1 MLYCRGLLL
10 DMLFLLCCS
19 SWIFFC
25 LLFWCRVVLT
35 TEDSVSVGES
45 KHLPWLWQKLQPFH
59 FSACIWSSPSDAVI
73 LLLSL
78 YVSSLPGEGPYCS
91 AAEYC
96 RKESVRRACVHVKWD
111 HMHSVDLQ
119 HALCTSGV
127 LLMPLMG
134 WLRWEEDDPCWQLL
148 HSCFSVMIDTP
159 WNFASSISCFPATVC
174 WVVASISSQLI
185 GHLWLWLESTEHW
198 NFCCQQA
205 MHLIHVT
212 TEGESPHK
220 WPKRTHTVA
229 LMQSLQHNWHHAKQW
244 CNHMLASLWSAN
256 SDYGS

>member
-78 YVSSLPGEGPYCS
+78 YVSSLPGEGPYWRENMLSGFDALCTLQVYLRFCTIYICTCS

-148 HSCFSVMIDTP
+148 HS
-159 WNFASSISCFPATVC
+159 
-174 WVVASISSQLI
+174 
-185 GHLWLWLESTEHW
+185 E
-198 NFCCQQA
+198 
-205 MHLIHVT
+205 
-212 TEGESPHK
+212 K
-220 WPKRTHTVA
+220 
-229 LMQSLQHNWHHAKQW
+229 
-244 CNHMLASLWSAN
+244 
-256 SDYGS
+256 